1 MEPIDIYDSQR
12 RFTGRVTDRYSIH
25 PGEYRLI
32 AHVCVFD
39 EEWRMLIQKRSFKKR
54 AMPGLWDISA
64 GGQVDAGEASHT
76 AASREL
82 FEELGL
88 SRKFTEEDRVC
99 TVTFL
104 YGFDDYFITGSV
116 KGDSLKL
123 QGSEVSEA
131 SWATMDEIYS
141 MIDDGRFVRYRKS
154 FIKSLFDCYYR
165 FVPMQD
171 ADWDSIFDRFDRYTE
186 KS

>member
-1 MEPIDIYDSQR
+1 MEYIDVYDSKR
-12 RFTGRVTDRYSIH
+12 NFTGKVTDRYSIR

-39 EEWRMLIQKRSFKKR
+39 EEWRMLIQKRSSTKR

-64 GGQVDAGEASHT
+64 GGQVDAGEPSHK

-131 SWATMDEIYS
+131 SWATMDEIIS
-141 MIDDGRFVRYRKS
+141 MIDEGIFVRYKRS
-154 FIKSLFDCYYR
+154 FIRSLFDCYYR
-165 FVPMQD
+165 FIPMKD
-171 ADWDSIFDRFDRYTE
+171 SDWDDIFDRFDRYTE
-186 KS
+186 KA

>member
-1 MEPIDIYDSQR
+1 MESIDIYDSQR
-12 RFTGRVTDRYSIH
+12 RPTGRVTDRYSIH

-39 EEWRMLIQKRSFKKR
+39 EEWRMLIQKRSSVKR

-64 GGQVDAGEASHT
+64 GGQVDAGETSHG

-88 SRKFTEEDRVC
+88 SRRFTDEDRVC

-116 KGDSLKL
+116 KGDSLRL

-131 SWATMDEIYS
+131 SWATMDEIFS
-141 MIDDGRFVRYRKS
+141 MIDDGIFVRYRKP
-154 FIKSLFDCYYR
+154 FIRSLFDCYYR

-171 ADWDSIFDRFDRYTE
+171 ADWDSIFDRFDRYSE
-186 KS
+186 R